1 MAGPS
6 VEAQT
11 ADQRGIPSCCM
22 HLIPDMVLNPSS
34 LCARSIQSPMSIL
47 LRSFDSNGA
56 LFFIEA
62 GWMDRREF
70 SLSARTRR
78 NTRQGF
84 DVYLLEK
91 PDGACRACSESLESR
106 RATPS
111 LTHICIAFTAV

>member
-22 HLIPDMVLNPSS
+22 HLTPDMVLNPSS

-56 LFFIEA
+56 RFFIEA
-62 GWMDRREF
+62 GWDG
-70 SLSARTRR
+70 SARILVIGQDPAQHETVIRR
-78 NTRQGF
+78 VLVGEAGRRLQG
-84 DVYLLEK
+84 LLGK
-91 PDGACRACSESLESR
+91 LGITKSYA
-106 RATPS
+106 
-111 LTHICIAFTAV
+111 